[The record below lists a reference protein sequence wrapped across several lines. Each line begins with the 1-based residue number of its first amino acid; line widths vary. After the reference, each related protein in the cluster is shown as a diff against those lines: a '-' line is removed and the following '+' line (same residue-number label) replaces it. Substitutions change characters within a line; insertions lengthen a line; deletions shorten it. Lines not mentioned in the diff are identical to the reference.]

1 MSCMLCVCLDP
12 AGGNAGI
19 NAVQNP
25 AAAALF
31 ATTQAASQAAA
42 GAAALLLE
50 LSQLQQ
56 LTQLRL
62 VQVMWAPA
70 AGQPAVAY
78 AALTASSRLRELDL
92 SFSLVPS
99 DAWQYIFSA
108 DTQTLPDLRSLSIH
122 CCQAHIT
129 DDDVASIAG
138 CCPGV
143 QELGLKGTLKPDLS
157 LSGLTGFTALT
168 KLSVNHVSS
177 DRAIGVLAE
186 LRGLEDLQMSV
197 QSSIRASGL
206 LQLTSLKALYR
217 LRVESSP
224 ETWIATFGMVL
235 LENKVGFL
243 AACCDVLG
251 GNQCRACLGALH
263 CIRVGWQCLQ

>member
-1 MSCMLCVCLDP
+1 MPLVCSVEP
-12 AGGNAGI
+12 AGGNADI
-19 NAVQNP
+19 NAVQDP

-42 GAAALLLE
+42 GASALLLE
-50 LSQLQQ
+50 LPKLQK

-70 AGQPAVAY
+70 AGQPAAAY
-78 AALTASSRLRELDL
+78 AALTASSSIRELDL

-99 DAWQYIFSA
+99 EAWQYIFNS

-129 DDDVASIAG
+129 DPDVASIAR

-143 QELGLKGTLKPDLS
+143 QELGLKGTLKPNLDLM
-157 LSGLTGFTALT
+157 GLAGFTALT
-168 KLSVNHVSS
+168 RLSVNHVSS
-177 DRAIGVLAE
+177 DQAIGVLAE

-206 LQLTSLKALYR
+206 LQLTSLRGLTR

-235 LENKVGFL
+235 LENKVSVHT
-243 AACCDVLG
+243 AYG
-251 GNQCRACLGALH
+251 GHHHYHDMYA
-263 CIRVGWQCLQ
+263 